1 MELLVD
7 RSPLAIALFVAVG
20 VLWLLSELQIQV
32 RNGGGTGENLD
43 RGSRVWVALLVAVG
57 MIAALGLA
65 GLPVAHISGWW
76 PLIAGLL
83 LAFCGIA
90 GRQWS
95 VAALGSFFT
104 TSVEVQADHRIVT
117 RGPYSVLRHPSYA
130 GELLTVL
137 GLSLALGSW
146 LSCVVATL
154 CALGG
159 LARRIAVEERA
170 LAEHLGPE
178 WAAFAQTRKRLIPMV
193 W

>member
-1 MELLVD
+1 MQLLVD
-7 RSPLAIALFVAVG
+7 RAPLAIALFVAVG
-20 VLWLLSELQIQV
+20 VLWLLSELRIQV

-43 RGSRVWVALLVAVG
+43 RGSRVWVAVLVAVG
-57 MIAALGLA
+57 MVAAFGLA
-65 GLPVAHISGWW
+65 WLPVARIAGWW

-83 LAFCGIA
+83 LALCGIA

-95 VAALGSFFT
+95 VATLGSFFT
-104 TSVEVQADHRIVT
+104 TSVEVQSDHRVVN
-117 RGPYSVLRHPSYA
+117 RGPYAVLRHPSYA
-130 GELLTVL
+130 GELLTVI
-137 GLSLALGSW
+137 GLSLALGNW

-154 CALGG
+154 FALAG